1 MVNDTKLIGY
11 FSFGPKAVTFHKGPL
26 PKTRK
31 TAIGISKARQRLT
44 DRLEKLNTHHGYLVA
59 GIERNSGGWW
69 DVWYN
74 GSVAECR
81 NLAEAEHRVAPALL
95 GGDGVS
101 GSRESGSWASSLRRS
116 GGPREG
122 RALLAS

>member
-11 FSFGPKAVTFHKGPL
+11 FSFGPNAVTFHKGPL

-31 TAIGISKARQRLT
+31 TATGISKARQRLI

-59 GIERNSGGWW
+59 GIERKSGGWW

-74 GSVAECR
+74 GSVAECG
-81 NLAEAEHRVAPALL
+81 NLAEAEHRVTNYEHQCYNPELY
-95 GGDGVS
+95 D
-101 GSRESGSWASSLRRS
+101 
-116 GGPREG
+116 
-122 RALLAS
+122 